1 MQAMDALAVHC
12 NGKVVFKICSQL
24 GLPAAFSA
32 ASCWPPAALHIS
44 L

>member
-12 NGKVVFKICSQL
+12 KWKVVFKICSQL
-24 GLPAAFSA
+24 GLPAAASA
-32 ASCWPPAALHIS
+32 AAGRQPHCIS